1 MLYRGYWIEFV
12 SFSEQGNALFL
23 IRRRHEREILAEADS
38 VSQALEIVRSLDRL
52 ALSRAGA
59 RFSARKGAA

>member
-38 VSQALEIVRSLDRL
+38 VSQALEKVRSIDGLVRSKIL
-52 ALSRAGA
+52 RKV
-59 RFSARKGAA
+59 SA

>member
-12 SFSEQGNALFL
+12 SFSEEGDALFL
-23 IRRRHEREILAEADS
+23 IRRRHEQEILSEASS

-52 ALSRAGA
+52 TLSRAGA